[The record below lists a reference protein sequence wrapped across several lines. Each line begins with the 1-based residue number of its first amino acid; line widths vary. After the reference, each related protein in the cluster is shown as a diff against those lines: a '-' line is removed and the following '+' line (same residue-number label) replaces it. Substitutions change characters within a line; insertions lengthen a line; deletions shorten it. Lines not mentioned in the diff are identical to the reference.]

1 MSKTVITAEPGMP
14 LITITRDFDAP
25 RDMVFR
31 AHIDPEL
38 LVQWLG
44 PRDLTTTIDR
54 YDARDGGTWRYV
66 QKDADGNEYGF
77 HGVFHG
83 TPSPDAIVQT
93 FEFEGVP
100 GHVMLDTTTLEQRDG
115 RTLMRTVSSF
125 QSVEDRD
132 AMIASGME
140 RGVRD
145 SGDRLAELLAAER
158 PASLDRLDVLVG
170 RWEMEASFE
179 PGYFGPGTPATTSSA
194 GRTTFEWLPGKFF
207 LIQRFVVDH
216 PAAPSGIAIIGPGE
230 QAGSWSQHYYDSRG
244 VARVYQMSLADG
256 IVRIWRE
263 APGFWQRYTGALSG
277 DGATIS
283 GAWERSADGRE
294 WQHDFGLTYTRAG
307 GTAHEG

>member
-38 LVQWLG
+38 LVRWLG

-132 AMIASGME
+132 GMIASGME

-145 SGDRLAELLAAER
+145 SGDRLEELLAR
-158 PASLDRLDVLVG
+158 QLAS
-170 RWEMEASFE
+170 
-179 PGYFGPGTPATTSSA
+179 
-194 GRTTFEWLPGKFF
+194 
-207 LIQRFVVDH
+207 
-216 PAAPSGIAIIGPGE
+216 
-230 QAGSWSQHYYDSRG
+230 
-244 VARVYQMSLADG
+244 
-256 IVRIWRE
+256 
-263 APGFWQRYTGALSG
+263 
-277 DGATIS
+277 
-283 GAWERSADGRE
+283 
-294 WQHDFGLTYTRAG
+294 
-307 GTAHEG
+307 